1 MRPDAMPR
9 DQTMDRHRIEH
20 SRKAR
25 EFDKEVIEKNYLRGW
40 MMQSPCILQATHVLR
55 REE

>member
-1 MRPDAMPR
+1 MPR

-40 MMQSPCILQATHVLR
+40 IMQSPCILQATHVLR